1 MKYIVIDASRGGSDN
16 GVVGNNIIEKE
27 YTYLISKYIYD
38 RLNGEGI
45 KAYLTRDGDYNLSV
59 SERVNLIKDQ
69 FGTSSDVL
77 VISNEL
83 SNIGNGIDIIYALRD
98 EDYLAEEIV
107 KYLSDGN
114 FNINDFY
121 QLRDEDNP
129 VLDSEEIIRD
139 TANNETIIIKYGNV
153 NNYNDS
159 IEIKNRWR
167 QMAEAVVKGII
178 SYTGGIVDE
187 GGYYTVVVGDSL
199 YAIARK
205 YNTTVDE
212 IKRLNNL
219 TSNNLSIGQVLKI
232 PSSVNSNNIT
242 YTVISGDS
250 LYAIA
255 RKYNTTVDE
264 IKRLNN
270 LTSNNLSIGQVLKI
284 PSSNNNN
291 INSITYT
298 VISGDSLYAIARKYN
313 TTVDEIKR
321 LNNLTGNNLS
331 IGQVL
336 KIPN

>member
-1 MKYIVIDASRGGSDN
+1 MKYIVIDAGRGGSDN
-16 GVVGNNIIEKE
+16 GVVGNNIVEKE

-38 RLNGEGI
+38 RLNEEGI
-45 KAYLTRDGDYNLSV
+45 KTYLTRDGDYNLSV

-77 VISNEL
+77 VISNKL
-83 SNIGNGIDIIYALRD
+83 SDIGNGIHIIYALRD

-107 KYLSDGN
+107 KYLSDSN

-129 VLDSEEIIRD
+129 FLDSEEIIRD
-139 TANNETIIIKYGNV
+139 TANNETIIIRYGNV

-178 SYTGGIVDE
+178 SYTGGIVNED
-187 GGYYTVVVGDSL
+187 GYYTVV
-199 YAIARK
+199 
-205 YNTTVDE
+205 
-212 IKRLNNL
+212 
-219 TSNNLSIGQVLKI
+219 
-232 PSSVNSNNIT
+232 
-242 YTVISGDS
+242 SGDS

-255 RKYNTTVDE
+255 RKYNTTVDG
-264 IKRLNN
+264 IKRLNG
-270 LTSNNLSIGQVLKI
+270 LTSNNLSIGQILKI
-284 PSSNNNN
+284 PSSNNND
-291 INSITYT
+291 INSITYV
-298 VISGDSLYAIARKYN
+298 VISGDSLYSIARKYN

-321 LNNLTGNNLS
+321 LNGLTSNNLS
-331 IGQVL
+331 IGQIL